1 MVFAICTQCIFLDR
15 LPLRRRHIML
25 SWLSLRPEMWSSSS
39 APHAKVYYFVF
50 EILTARDECHRPS
63 QICEDIIPFIVK
75 KDTIKVFL

>member
-1 MVFAICTQCIFLDR
+1 
-15 LPLRRRHIML
+15 ML